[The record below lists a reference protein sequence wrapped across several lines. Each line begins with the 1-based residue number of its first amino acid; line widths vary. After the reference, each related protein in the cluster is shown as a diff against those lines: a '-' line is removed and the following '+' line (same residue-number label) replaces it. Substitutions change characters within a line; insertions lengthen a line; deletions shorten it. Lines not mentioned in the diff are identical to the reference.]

1 MAVKQLAGQ
10 TLWYG
15 LSNVG
20 ARFLNYLLTPLL
32 TWLLNDH
39 AGQVQFGEI
48 SLMYAWFG
56 VLNVVFTYGMETA
69 YFRFCAQ
76 NKEERPSIFQT
87 AFGSLLLSTIFFCA
101 LIFLFRFEI
110 DRALEFNG
118 HPEYIVIALLILG
131 FDTLQAI
138 PFAKLRQ
145 ENKPRKYAFIK
156 ILGILINIMATI
168 FFLVWM
174 PKLAAANP
182 NGLWVAMDARFN
194 RVSLVL
200 LANLLQSLFVFFI
213 LFNEWKT
220 FRFQI
225 DRKLWFKLWAY
236 GSPMIIIGMAG
247 MVNEV
252 LDRVFLLKWYNGTL
266 DQAKTAVG
274 IYSANYKLSIIITLF
289 INAFKMAAEPFFF
302 SRAADKNAPQL
313 YARVMNWFVITLSL
327 AFLVT
332 ALFLD
337 DWILILG
344 DKYRSG
350 ITVVPILLMANVFSG
365 IYYNLSIW
373 YKLSDKMR
381 YGMYLTVLGALI
393 TVVGNY
399 LFIPQFGI
407 MAAAWTTCICYAVM
421 ALLCYV
427 YGQKYYPIPYDT
439 KRILGYLSLILVLF
453 FVQYFLGNLLAE
465 WSANHRLWLL
475 TASGFLLLLGF
486 MALVIKWERKEL
498 VSLPV
503 VGKFLKK

>member
-32 TWLLNDH
+32 TWLLNDQ

-56 VLNVVFTYGMETA
+56 VLNVLFTYGMETA

-76 NKEERPSIFQT
+76 NKEQKGSIFQT
-87 AFGSLLLSTIFFCA
+87 AFGSLLISTFVFCA
-101 LIFLFRFEI
+101 LIYLFRFDI

-118 HPEYIVIALLILG
+118 HPEYIVIAMLILG

-156 ILGILINIMATI
+156 ILGIIINIVATV
-168 FFLVWM
+168 FFLVFM
-174 PKLAAANP
+174 PKIAVANP
-182 NGLWVAMDARFN
+182 NGLWASIDGQFN

-200 LANLLQSLFVFFI
+200 LANLLQSVFVFLA
-213 LFNEWKT
+213 LFPEWKS
-220 FRFQI
+220 FRFGM
-225 DRKLWFKLWAY
+225 DKALWAKLWAY
-236 GSPMIIIGMAG
+236 GSPMIIIGLAG

-266 DQAKTAVG
+266 EEAKTAVG
-274 IYSANYKLSIIITLF
+274 IYSANYKLAIVITLF

-313 YARVMNWFVITLSL
+313 YARVMNWFIITLSL

-337 DWILILG
+337 EWILILG

-350 ITVVPILLMANVFSG
+350 IIVVPILLMANVFSG

-381 YGMYLTVLGALI
+381 YGMYITLFGALI

-399 LFIPQFGI
+399 LFIPKFGI
-407 MAAAWTTCICYAVM
+407 IAAAWTTCICYGLM
-421 ALLCYV
+421 ALVCYWL
-427 YGQKYYPIPYDT
+427 GQKHYPIPYNT
-439 KRILGYLSLILVLF
+439 KRIFSYLGLILALF
-453 FVQYFLGNLLAE
+453 FVQSFISTLVEDWATSNRIILLVC
-465 WSANHRLWLL
+465 
-475 TASGFLLLLGF
+475 SGMLLLLGF
-486 MALVIKWERKEL
+486 VGIVIKWERKEL
-498 VSLPV
+498 VSLPLI
-503 VGKFLKK
+503 GKYLKK